1 MDVEKMQKLQRNSQE
16 RRLQHDTKHRAM
28 QLQVH
33 KLTMS
38 FLCKQ
43 HLATLE
49 HWKALKAAG
58 KLTDQ
63 DFDDIIGRMT
73 KLGPDGKPV
82 VQVQALAGCVANL
95 ECVACGKS
103 MEKEKLPISRG

>member
-1 MDVEKMQKLQRNSQE
+1 MQKLQRNSQE
-16 RRLQHDTKHRAM
+16 KRLQHDTKHRAM
-28 QLQVH
+28 QPQVH

-49 HWKALKAAG
+49 LWKAVMAG

-82 VQVQALAGCVANL
+82 VQVQALAGVANL
-95 ECVACGKS
+95 ECVGCGKS
-103 MEKEKLPISRG
+103 MEREKLPISRS